1 MRFMLDT
8 HVFLW
13 MISAL
18 EKLSQTAKDIIQNP
32 DNTLFISAIS
42 GWEIVIK
49 HKLGKLELP
58 DNAGKYLLEQMRMN
72 GIKDIPVLMEHSLK
86 VLDLPDIHKDPF
98 DRMIISQS
106 SVEQIPVISGDQSI
120 AQYNINV
127 IW

>member
-1 MRFMLDT
+1 MLDT